1 MFVRPLPYLALSLH
15 PRHRYECNET
25 KNAIAAETCTTRK
38 PTYYHLRRQS
48 NVGLQIVLIH
58 PHVVIMLNPY
68 APPNGPTPIPQI
80 DRRTS
85 DFSIWL
91 LATSAIA
98 GSTISAATLVAI
110 HYLALDV
117 ARPLAAI
124 GTIVIVIVIQFV
136 TSVQVA
142 RQSKTNKIFVSQAI
156 NVLSWSAFL
165 GVLSGAHF
173 LLPKVPELR
182 WRDMAVF
189 GSFAFASALL
199 CLLTCHFVKLRVAE
213 KNADS

>member
-1 MFVRPLPYLALSLH
+1 MQRNKKRNLCCDLYDSEANLLSSRETIECWLQTVLKHPYIL
-15 PRHRYECNET
+15 T
-25 KNAIAAETCTTRK
+25 
-38 PTYYHLRRQS
+38 
-48 NVGLQIVLIH
+48 
-58 PHVVIMLNPY
+58 MLNPY
-68 APPNGPTPIPQI
+68 APPNDPTPIPQI

-199 CLLTCHFVKLRVAE
+199 CLLTCYFVKLRVEVSEPAR
-213 KNADS
+213 